1 MTANPAASTVVAEP
15 ARTPAGVS
23 IRSGGVLLR
32 VLDHLEEWLIATLI
46 AAATALIFFAV
57 VHRYGTGLSINGA
70 KWAEAHGIPVV
81 PVVLRAIYT
90 FFSEL
95 DVSWAQELCIFMFI
109 WMAKFGA
116 AYGVRTGIHVG
127 VDVIVNLLPPEK
139 RKRVILFAILC
150 GAFFTAVIA
159 GFGTTFVAQMYATGQ
174 QSSDLEWPMWMIYL
188 AIPVGSGLMS
198 FRFMQVL
205 WSYYWTGVLPHHS
218 EAHVEGTDVPDDA
231 LHPSTSPHGTISS
244 RWSDPLALTLILA
257 PILIILL
264 CTAHNAGVI
273 VLPQSLRALLLFIL
287 LITFMV
293 TGMPVSIALGL
304 TVLAFLFI
312 LTGVPIESV
321 SMKLFT
327 GLESFEIMAIPF
339 FILAGNFL
347 SHGGVARR
355 MINFAVKLIGHWHGG
370 LGLAGIVSCAMFA
383 LVCGSSVATVAAI
396 GAIVLP
402 EMVRH
407 GYPMRFG
414 AAIITVAGSLG
425 ILMLPSIPKIVYA
438 VSTNT
443 SIGALFVAGL
453 LPGTLLTVM
462 LCMVTWYLAKRRK
475 YPFMERAT
483 WGETWRAFRESV
495 WGLMLVVIIIGGI
508 YSGIVTAT
516 EAAAMA
522 AVYSFFI
529 AVFVYKA
536 IGLKDVPRVLL
547 RAANTSAMLLYIIT
561 NAVLFSFVLT
571 NENIPSAL
579 ADWILAQN
587 LGWFGFLMMVNVL
600 LLIAG
605 NFMEPNSIILIMA
618 PILAPAAK
626 RLGIDLVHFGI
637 VIDVNME
644 VGLCHPPVGL
654 NLYVASMIAGMRITE
669 LAVAVW
675 PWLVTML
682 VFLMLV
688 TYWPELTLFLPRVLG
703 ML

>member
-1 MTANPAASTVVAEP
+1 
-15 ARTPAGVS
+15 
-23 IRSGGVLLR
+23 
-32 VLDHLEEWLIATLI
+32 
-46 AAATALIFFAV
+46 
-57 VHRYGTGLSINGA
+57 
-70 KWAEAHGIPVV
+70 
-81 PVVLRAIYT
+81 
-90 FFSEL
+90 
-95 DVSWAQELCIFMFI
+95 MFI

-127 VDVIVNLLPPEK
+127 VDVLVNLLPPK
-139 RKRVILFAILC
+139 SRKGVILFAIGS
-150 GAFFTAVIA
+150 GAFFTAMIA
-159 GFGTTFVAQMYATGQ
+159 AFGVTFVDKMFATGQ
-174 QSSDLEWPMWMIYL
+174 QSYDLEWPMWAIYS
-188 AIPVGSGLMS
+188 AIPLGSGLMC
-198 FRFMQVL
+198 FRFLQVG
-205 WSYYWTGVLPHHS
+205 WWYYWTGELPHHS
-218 EAHVEGTDVPDDA
+218 EAKVEGIAATEALP
-231 LHPSTSPHGTISS
+231 LHPSSSPHGDLPS
-244 RWSDPLALTLILA
+244 RWSNPLALTLILA
-257 PILIILL
+257 PIFILL
-264 CTAHNAGVI
+264 VCVAHKTGVI
-273 VLPQSLRALLLFIL
+273 VLPQSIRALTIFVL
-287 LITFMV
+287 LIAFMV

-304 TVLAFLFI
+304 TVLTFLFI
-312 LTGVPIESV
+312 LTNVPIEAV

-355 MINFAVKLIGHWHGG
+355 MIDFAVSLIGHWHGG
-370 LGLAGIVSCAMFA
+370 LGLAGIVACAMFA

-414 AAIITVAGSLG
+414 AGIITVAGSLG

-453 LPGTLLTVM
+453 LPGTVLTVM
-462 LCMVTWYLAKRRK
+462 LCTVTWFLARRRN
-475 YPFMERAT
+475 YPRMTKAT
-483 WGETWRAFRESV
+483 WAQTWHAFRESL

-508 YSGIVTAT
+508 YSGLFTAT

-536 IGLKDVPRVLL
+536 IGMKDVPRVLL

-561 NAVLFSFVLT
+561 NAVLFSFVLS

-579 ADWILAQN
+579 ADWITAQN
-587 LGWFGFLMMVNVL
+587 LGWFGFLMLVNVL
-600 LLIAG
+600 LLVAG

-654 NLYVASMIAGMRITE
+654 NLYVASMIAGMRITD

-682 VFLMLV
+682 VFLVIV
-688 TYWPELTLFLPRVLG
+688 TYWPELTLFLPRLLG
-703 ML
+703 MM

>member
-1 MTANPAASTVVAEP
+1 MATRKASLP
-15 ARTPAGVS
+15 
-23 IRSGGVLLR
+23 LR
-32 VLDHLEEWLIATLI
+32 ILDHLEEWLIATLI
-46 AAATALIFFAV
+46 AAATTLIFFAV
-57 VHRYGTGLSINGA
+57 LHRYGSHLSINWA
-70 KWAEAHGIPVV
+70 KSLEAHGIPGI
-81 PVVLRAIYT
+81 PVVLRAIYQ
-90 FFSEL
+90 SISDI

-127 VDVIVNLLPPEK
+127 VDVLVNLLPPAK
-139 RKRVILFAILC
+139 RKSVILFAIFC
-150 GAFFTAVIA
+150 GAFFTAAIA
-159 GFGTTFVAQMYATGQ
+159 TFGITFVDKMYATGQ
-174 QSSDLEWPMWMIYL
+174 QSYDLEWPMWAIYL
-188 AIPVGSGLMS
+188 AIPLGSGLMC
-198 FRFMQVL
+198 FRFLQVA
-205 WSYYWTGVLPHHS
+205 WWYYWTGTLPHHS
-218 EAHVEGTDVPDDA
+218 EARVEGIEATDA
-231 LHPSTSPHGTISS
+231 LHPTDSPHGTVSS
-244 RWSDPLALTLILA
+244 KWANPLQWGLILA
-257 PILIILL
+257 PIFILL
-264 CTAHNAGVI
+264 LCFAHKSGVI
-273 VLPQSLRALLLFIL
+273 VLPESLRALLLFVL
-287 LITFMV
+287 LIAFMV

-304 TVLAFLFI
+304 TVLTFLFI

-355 MINFAVKLIGHWHGG
+355 MINFAVSLIGHYHGG
-370 LGLAGIVSCAMFA
+370 LGLAGIVACAMFA

-414 AAIITVAGSLG
+414 AGIITVAGSLG

-453 LPGTLLTVM
+453 LPGSLLTIM
-462 LCMVTWYLAKRRK
+462 LCTVTWFLAKKRK
-475 YPFMERAT
+475 YPSMPKAT
-483 WGETWRAFRESV
+483 WGETWVAFRESV

-508 YSGIVTAT
+508 YSGVFTAT

-529 AVFVYKA
+529 AVFVYRA
-536 IGLKDVPRVLL
+536 IKIKDVPRVLL

-587 LGWFGFLMMVNVL
+587 LGWFGFLMLVNVL
-600 LLIAG
+600 LLVAG

-682 VFLMLV
+682 CFLIVV
-688 TYWPELTLFLPRVLG
+688 TYWPELTLFLPRLLG
-703 ML
+703 MM

>member
-1 MTANPAASTVVAEP
+1 VLP
-15 ARTPAGVS
+15 GV
-23 IRSGGVLLR
+23 
-32 VLDHLEEWLIATLI
+32 
-46 AAATALIFFAV
+46 F
-57 VHRYGTGLSINGA
+57 
-70 KWAEAHGIPVV
+70 
-81 PVVLRAIYT
+81 RAIYS
-90 FFSEL
+90 FLAGL
-95 DVSWAQELCIFMFI
+95 DVSWAQELCIYMFI

-127 VDVIVNLLPPEK
+127 VDVLVNTLQPQH
-139 RKRVILFAILC
+139 RKRVILFAIMC
-150 GAFFTAVIA
+150 GAFFTAMVA
-159 GFGTTFVAQMYATGQ
+159 AFGFTFVAQMYDTGQ
-174 QSSDLEWPMWMIYL
+174 QSNDLEWPMWAIYS
-188 AIPVGSGLMS
+188 AIPLGSGLMC
-198 FRFMQVL
+198 FRFLQVA
-205 WSYYWTGVLPHHS
+205 WWYYWTDELPHHS
-218 EAHVEGTDVPDDA
+218 EAEVEGVAGTDA
-231 LHPSTSPHGTISS
+231 LHPSTDVHGTLAS
-244 RWSDPLALTLILA
+244 RWSAWGMVFLIGAPLLILA
-257 PILIILL
+257 ICLGEKTGI
-264 CTAHNAGVI
+264 I
-273 VLPQSLRALLLFIL
+273 VLPQALRAITIFVLLVAFM
-287 LITFMV
+287 ITG
-293 TGMPVSIALGL
+293 TPVSIALGL
-304 TVLAFLFI
+304 TVLTFLFV
-312 LTGVPIESV
+312 LSDVPIESV

-339 FILAGNFL
+339 FILAGAFL

-355 MINFAVKLIGHWHGG
+355 MINFAVSLVGHWHGG
-370 LGLAGIVSCAMFA
+370 LGLAGIVACSMFA

-414 AAIITVAGSLG
+414 AGIITVAGSLG

-453 LPGTLLTVM
+453 LPGSLLTAM
-462 LCMVTWYLAKRRK
+462 LCVVTWFLARKRD
-475 YPFMERAT
+475 YPRVARAS
-483 WGETWRAFRESV
+483 WLETWNAFRESI

-508 YSGIVTAT
+508 YSGLFTAT

-536 IGLKDVPRVLL
+536 IKLKDVPRVLL

-587 LGWFGFLMMVNVL
+587 LGWFGFLLVVNL
-600 LLIAG
+600 LLLAAG

-654 NLYVASMIAGMRITE
+654 NLYVASMIARMRITD
-669 LAVAVW
+669 LAVAVL
-675 PWLVTML
+675 PWLLTML
-682 VFLMLV
+682 AFLVVV
-688 TYWPELTLFLPRVLG
+688 TYVPELTLFLPRLLG
-703 ML
+703 MH

>member
-1 MTANPAASTVVAEP
+1 V
-15 ARTPAGVS
+15 
-23 IRSGGVLLR
+23 ILR
-32 VLDHLEEWLIATLI
+32 ALDRLEEWLIATLI
-46 AAATALIFFAV
+46 AAATLLIFFAV
-57 VHRYGTGLSINGA
+57 LHRYGTGLSIDIA
-70 KWAEAHGIPVV
+70 KWAEAHGTPVLPGV
-81 PVVLRAIYT
+81 FRAIY
-90 FFSEL
+90 SWLAGL
-95 DVSWAQELCIFMFI
+95 DVSWAQELCIYMFI

-127 VDVIVNLLPPEK
+127 VDVLVNTLQPQH
-139 RKRVILFAILC
+139 RKKVILFAILC
-150 GAFFTAVIA
+150 GAFFTAIVA
-159 GFGTTFVAQMYATGQ
+159 AFGFSFVSQMFETGQ
-174 QSSDLEWPMWMIYL
+174 QSNDLEAPMWIVYA
-188 AIPVGSGLMS
+188 AIPVGSGLMC
-198 FRFMQVL
+198 FRFLQVA
-205 WSYYWTGVLPHHS
+205 WWYYWTGNLPHHN
-218 EAHVEGTDVPDDA
+218 EAQVEGVAATDA
-231 LHPSTSPHGTISS
+231 LHPSTDTHGTLAS
-244 RWSDPLALTLILA
+244 RWSVWGMVFLIGAPLLILA
-257 PILIILL
+257 ICLGEK
-264 CTAHNAGVI
+264 TGVI
-273 VLPQSLRALLLFIL
+273 VLPQALRAITIFVL
-287 LITFMV
+287 LIAFMI

-304 TVLAFLFI
+304 TVLTFLFV
-312 LTGVPIESV
+312 LSDVPIESV

-339 FILAGNFL
+339 FILAGAFL

-355 MINFAVKLIGHWHGG
+355 MINFAVSLIGHLHGG
-370 LGLAGIVSCAMFA
+370 LGLAGIVACSMFA

-414 AAIITVAGSLG
+414 AGIITVAGSLG

-462 LCMVTWYLAKRRK
+462 LCIVTWLLAKKRD
-475 YPFMERAT
+475 YPRVAKAT
-483 WGETWRAFRESV
+483 WGDTWRAFRESL

-508 YSGIVTAT
+508 YSGLFTAT

-536 IGLKDVPRVLL
+536 IKIKDVPRVLL

-587 LGWFGFLMMVNVL
+587 LGWFGFLLVVNL
-600 LLIAG
+600 LLLAAG

-654 NLYVASMIAGMRITE
+654 NLYVASMIARMRITD
-669 LAVAVW
+669 LAVAVL
-675 PWLVTML
+675 PWLLTML
-682 VFLMLV
+682 AFLVVV
-688 TYWPELTLFLPRVLG
+688 TYVPELTLWLPRVLG
-703 ML
+703 MH